1 MDKIHEKWMSYALKE
16 AKIAYIQKEVPIGAV
31 IVYENQI
38 IAKGYNQVELLK
50 DPTAHAEINAIRFAC
65 KELKTDRLIGHDMYV
80 TLEPCMMCAVAI
92 SRAKIRRLYYGAD
105 DLQYGSINGNFN
117 FFQSKNCNH
126 IPEIYD
132 NIDKNECENILNNF
146 FKDKR

>member
-1 MDKIHEKWMSYALKE
+1 MKKNIYMREAILLAHKSENSGEIPVGCIIVDKYN
-16 AKIAYIQKEVPIGAV
+16 KIISRAFNTVKTD
-31 IVYENQI
+31 
-38 IAKGYNQVELLK
+38 K

-65 KELKTDRLIGHDMYV
+65 KELKADRLIDHDMYV